1 MSATQAQAKREIMSA
16 VSVLQKFA
24 KTGKVGATEP
34 MDAKKKQKK
43 ATGAGKPKR
52 APAKGGKK
60 PAAKPKKTQ
69 KKAPKK

>member
-24 KTGKVGATEP
+24 KTGKVGAAEP
-34 MDAKKKQKK
+34 MDARKKPAKKQ
-43 ATGAGKPKR
+43 GAGKPKK

-60 PAAKPKKTQ
+60 PAPKPKKTQ
-69 KKAPKK
+69 KKAKK